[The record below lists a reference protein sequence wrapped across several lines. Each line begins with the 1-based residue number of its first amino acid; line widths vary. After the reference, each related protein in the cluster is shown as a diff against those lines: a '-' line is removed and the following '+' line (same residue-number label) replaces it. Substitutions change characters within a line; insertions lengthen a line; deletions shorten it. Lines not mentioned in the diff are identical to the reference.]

1 MSLASHYDI
10 SIQLEN
16 EPVCN
21 IGNIAELRAFFDPK
35 EEELAEEELAEEL
48 LEEDMLALETIDGV
62 MVDGEGRGRGERR
75 RRRVGGSPG

>member
-21 IGNIAELRAFFDPK
+21 VGNVAELRAFFDPK
-35 EEELAEEELAEEL
+35 EEEPAEPGLEEEVPTQETVEEL
-48 LEEDMLALETIDGV
+48 LVEE
-62 MVDGEGRGRGERR
+62 
-75 RRRVGGSPG
+75 RVR